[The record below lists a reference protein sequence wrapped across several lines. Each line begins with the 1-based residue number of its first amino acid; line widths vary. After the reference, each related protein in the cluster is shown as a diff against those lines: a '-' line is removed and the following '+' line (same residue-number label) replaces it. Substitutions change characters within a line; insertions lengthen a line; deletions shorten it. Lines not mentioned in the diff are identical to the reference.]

1 MENFKAFLEFLKNF
15 FKATKTESSTSF
27 GESIKTFF
35 TVTVKAVT
43 LTKDAILTAIMV
55 AGIYFILILIVSWIG
70 GKIFDDFDK
79 VGDLLLRGEYFKGI
93 VLVIIMFFLYYFV
106 AFLLANNGGLSG
118 LGLLTALGILLFF
131 VGSDIYQC
139 DQQNHHMVERVVT
152 IGMYL
157 AASFNDVLK
166 IVTIVLALGSSENR
180 Y

>member
-1 MENFKAFLEFLKNF
+1 M
-15 FKATKTESSTSF
+15 
-27 GESIKTFF
+27 G
-35 TVTVKAVT
+35 
-43 LTKDAILTAIMV
+43 

-79 VGDLLLRGEYFKGI
+79 VGKMFLYGEYFKGI

-139 DQQNHHMVERVVT
+139 YQYYHNMLDRVVT

-157 AASFNDVLK
+157 AYAFNDVLK
-166 IVTIVLALGSSENR
+166 IITIVLALGSSNDR